1 MARMWFWME
10 ANLSLIFG
18 SLISCVNGIRS
29 FASLRA
35 FFLESEMEVL
45 DTANISW
52 FNVPWRKVM
61 TNLEAY

>member
-1 MARMWFWME
+1 MGFWME

-45 DTANISW
+45 DTANIS
-52 FNVPWRKVM
+52 
-61 TNLEAY
+61 